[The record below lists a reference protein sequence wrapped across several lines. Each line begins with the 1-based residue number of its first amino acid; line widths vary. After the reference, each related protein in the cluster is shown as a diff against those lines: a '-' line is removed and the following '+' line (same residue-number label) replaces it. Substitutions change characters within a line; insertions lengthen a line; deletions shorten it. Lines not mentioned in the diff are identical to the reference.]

1 MKSSH
6 GQSTTSTL
14 LVALLALTFGCHA
27 VSTLAQAKGRYC
39 GEKTASIISKIDVPA
54 VTAFQNAWRIAGNGH
69 DRFEALVLLYW
80 KADGSILARTE
91 GRSGEHNSFTF
102 GWTSNIIAVVHT
114 HPNSVDPRPAGLDLQ
129 VADKFGVPVFTL
141 TKRGMYVY
149 DPDTRRT
156 SMVKDGLDW
165 LQSSKWDSDR
175 SVVAQR
181 P

>member
-6 GQSTTSTL
+6 RQSTTSTL
-14 LVALLALTFGCHA
+14 LAALLALTFGCHA
-27 VSTLAQAKGRYC
+27 VSTLAQAKGRY

-54 VTAFQNAWRIAGNGH
+54 VTAFQNAWRIAGNGR

-114 HPNSVDPRPAGLDLQ
+114 
-129 VADKFGVPVFTL
+129 
-141 TKRGMYVY
+141 
-149 DPDTRRT
+149 
-156 SMVKDGLDW
+156 
-165 LQSSKWDSDR
+165 
-175 SVVAQR
+175 
-181 P
+181 